1 MVETE
6 LPLNLDRRAGFVTG
20 HVTMGRRHCREA
32 GAGEGQEM
40 LILILPAMS
49 ENPFAN
55 SVNDIM
61 LFLFHD
67 IASAS
72 RP

>member
-1 MVETE
+1 
-6 LPLNLDRRAGFVTG
+6 
-20 HVTMGRRHCREA
+20 
-32 GAGEGQEM
+32 M

-72 RP
+72 LP